1 MGGKG
6 EEVQSSAA
14 GGEKQQQQQQQ
25 KIHHNRERERER
37 ERARISQEGGT
48 QVTDFC
54 ALFPHPSLRHL
65 SGLRERERES
75 EEGRETLSCHYE
87 NTVCFRFLFCFPL
100 SWQR

>member
-1 MGGKG
+1 MKKFNHLRL
-6 EEVQSSAA
+6 ELKNNNNNNNKKYTTTE
-14 GGEKQQQQQQQ
+14 
-25 KIHHNRERERER
+25 RERERER
-37 ERARISQEGGT
+37 EGENFTGRRNTS
-48 QVTDFC
+48 DRFLS
-54 ALFPHPSLRHL
+54 LFPHPSLRHL